1 MAPAMSL
8 VAERV
13 RSVGVISGASRLC
26 RSSAVFVEPFLRILF
41 FLWLI
46 RWSYFRK
53 QHAEP
58 GAKRGDA
65 DKEDCQCRS
74 AAARNFSGA
83 KQDITN
89 NQVSQRP
96 SHVCRWRRQSF
107 SWRVGEWSREPL
119 RRNPMRQM
127 RHNIGEKHAG

>member
-1 MAPAMSL
+1 MAPAIFL
-8 VAERV
+8 VAEGV
-13 RSVGVISGASRLC
+13 RWAGVVSEDSGLC
-26 RSSAVFVEPFLRILF
+26 RSSAAFFEPFLRILF

-58 GAKRGDA
+58 GAKCGDA
-65 DKEDCQCRS
+65 DEENCQSRG

-89 NQVSQRP
+89 NQISQRP
-96 SHVCRWRRQSF
+96 SHVGRW
-107 SWRVGEWSREPL
+107 
-119 RRNPMRQM
+119 
-127 RHNIGEKHAG
+127 

>member
-1 MAPAMSL
+1 MGFIAPAISL
-8 VAERV
+8 VAERI
-13 RSVGVISGASRLC
+13 RSVGVVSGASRLC
-26 RSSAVFVEPFLRILF
+26 RSSAAFVDPFLRILF

-58 GAKRGDA
+58 GAKCRDA
-65 DKEDCQCRS
+65 DKENCQCRG

-89 NQVSQRP
+89 NQVSQDP
-96 SHVCRWRRQSF
+96 GHVGRWRRQSF
-107 SWRVGEWSREPL
+107 SWRAGEWSREPL
-119 RRNPMRQM
+119 PRNPM
-127 RHNIGEKHAG
+127 H